1 MACRNWMLAAVL
13 VAMPAVAEDVA
24 FEGHALQV
32 DGSREARPIL
42 RMSGTKYSI
51 PGSATQIL
59 GKAVQCV
66 ARQPG
71 AITGASVDA
80 EGGRLLA
87 DSRADYRQK
96 GQRSV
101 RAKLAVEAGDG
112 NFRVVFTE
120 LATSPADARRSWTAG
135 HAAHSCACSARKPS
149 PSAARSSAISGSTT
163 AACCSSIRRTK
174 PTSILAG

>member
-1 MACRNWMLAAVL
+1 MLAGML

-24 FEGHALQV
+24 FQGHVVQV
-32 DGSREARPIL
+32 DASREARPIL
-42 RMSGTKYSI
+42 RVGGVKYSI

-59 GKAVQCV
+59 GKAEQCV

-87 DSRADYRQK
+87 DGRANYRQK

-101 RAKLAVEAGDG
+101 RARMAVEAGDG
-112 NFRVVFTE
+112 NFRVVFSE
-120 LATSPADARRSWTAG
+120 LATSPADAVNYAPLVQQDAAG
-135 HAAHSCACSARKPS
+135 WESALEAVIGVEQGLLDCMFR
-149 PSAARSSAISGSTT
+149 
-163 AACCSSIRRTK
+163 
-174 PTSILAG
+174 

>member
-1 MACRNWMLAAVL
+1 MLAGVL

-24 FEGHALQV
+24 FQGHVVQV
-32 DGSREARPIL
+32 DASREARPIL
-42 RMSGTKYSI
+42 RVGGVKYSI

-59 GKAVQCV
+59 GKAEQCV

-71 AITGASVDA
+71 AITGAAVDA

-87 DSRADYRQK
+87 DGRANYRQK

-101 RAKLAVEAGDG
+101 RARMAVEAGDG

-120 LATSPADARRSWTAG
+120 LGTSPADAVNYAPLVQQDAAG
-135 HAAHSCACSARKPS
+135 WESALEAVIGMEQGLLDCMFR
-149 PSAARSSAISGSTT
+149 
-163 AACCSSIRRTK
+163 
-174 PTSILAG
+174 

>member
-1 MACRNWMLAAVL
+1 MLAAVL

-42 RMSGTKYSI
+42 RMSGTEYSI

-101 RAKLAVEAGDG
+101 RARMAVESAEG

-120 LATSPADARRSWTAG
+120 LATSPADAVNDAPLVQQDGAG
-135 HAAHSCACSARKPS
+135 WESAVVALIGVEQAFLDCMFR
-149 PSAARSSAISGSTT
+149 
-163 AACCSSIRRTK
+163 
-174 PTSILAG
+174 

>member
-1 MACRNWMLAAVL
+1 MLAAVL

-42 RMSGTKYSI
+42 RMSGTRYSI

-59 GKAVQCV
+59 GKAEQCA

-71 AITGASVDA
+71 AITEASVDA

-87 DSRADYRQK
+87 DSRANYRQK

-101 RAKLAVEAGDG
+101 RARMAVEAGDG
-112 NFRVVFTE
+112 NFRVVFTD
-120 LATSPADARRSWTAG
+120 LATSPADAVNYAPLVQQDAAG
-135 HAAHSCACSARKPS
+135 WESALEVVIGVEQGLLECMFR
-149 PSAARSSAISGSTT
+149 
-163 AACCSSIRRTK
+163 
-174 PTSILAG
+174 

>member
-1 MACRNWMLAAVL
+1 MACRNWVLAVML
-13 VAMPAVAEDVA
+13 VAMPALAEDVA
-24 FEGHALQV
+24 FEGHTLQV

-51 PGSATQIL
+51 SGSATQIL

-120 LATSPADARRSWTAG
+120 LATSPADAINFAPLVQQDASGWE
-135 HAAHSCACSARKPS
+135 SALEAVIGVEQGLLDCMFR
-149 PSAARSSAISGSTT
+149 
-163 AACCSSIRRTK
+163 
-174 PTSILAG
+174 

>member
-1 MACRNWMLAAVL
+1 MLAAVL

-42 RMSGTKYSI
+42 RMSGTRYSI

-59 GKAVQCV
+59 GKAEQCA

-71 AITGASVDA
+71 AITEASVDA

-87 DSRADYRQK
+87 
-96 GQRSV
+96 RS
-101 RAKLAVEAGDG
+101 
-112 NFRVVFTE
+112 
-120 LATSPADARRSWTAG
+120 
-135 HAAHSCACSARKPS
+135 
-149 PSAARSSAISGSTT
+149 
-163 AACCSSIRRTK
+163 
-174 PTSILAG
+174 

>member
-1 MACRNWMLAAVL
+1 MLAAVL

-32 DGSREARPIL
+32 DVSREARPIL
-42 RMSGTKYSI
+42 RMSGTRYSI

-59 GKAVQCV
+59 GKAEQCA

-71 AITGASVDA
+71 AITEASVDA

-87 DSRADYRQK
+87 DSRANYRQK

-101 RAKLAVEAGDG
+101 RARMAVEAGDG
-112 NFRVVFTE
+112 NFRVVFTD
-120 LATSPADARRSWTAG
+120 LATSPADAVNYAPLVQQDAAG
-135 HAAHSCACSARKPS
+135 WESALEAVIGVEQGLLECMFR
-149 PSAARSSAISGSTT
+149 
-163 AACCSSIRRTK
+163 
-174 PTSILAG
+174 

>member
-1 MACRNWMLAAVL
+1 MLAALL

-42 RMSGTKYSI
+42 RMSGTRYSI

-59 GKAVQCV
+59 GKAEQCA

-71 AITGASVDA
+71 AITEASVDA

-87 DSRADYRQK
+87 DSRANYRQK

-101 RAKLAVEAGDG
+101 RARMAVEAGDG
-112 NFRVVFTE
+112 NFRVVFTD
-120 LATSPADARRSWTAG
+120 LATSPADAVNYAPLVQQDAAG
-135 HAAHSCACSARKPS
+135 WESALVALIGVEQGLLDCMFR
-149 PSAARSSAISGSTT
+149 
-163 AACCSSIRRTK
+163 
-174 PTSILAG
+174 